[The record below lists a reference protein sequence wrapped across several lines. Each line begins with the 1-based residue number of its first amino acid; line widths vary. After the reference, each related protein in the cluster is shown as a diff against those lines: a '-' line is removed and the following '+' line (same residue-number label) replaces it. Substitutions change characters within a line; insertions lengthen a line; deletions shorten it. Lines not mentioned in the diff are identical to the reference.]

1 MIVLV
6 ALSLQYAAFHS
17 QPQTTTTNNKHYL
30 LAKAYE
36 CLGMA
41 ETAEPESTFRQFF
54 SPSIKIP
61 KNHAVV
67 VSVIASMY
75 YHIVSQILGKG
86 HKFHPLL
93 PGFLLIHFLLKPFV
107 TYILFPM
114 SHLFTFV
121 TFAVFRKTFSTKV
134 LPFATYLALAFQ
146 LDILSLLP
154 LSSLIGWYCVN
165 VLFFSWGY
173 FSSHLLFL
181 VVIGVR

>member
-1 MIVLV
+1 M
-6 ALSLQYAAFHS
+6 
-17 QPQTTTTNNKHYL
+17 
-30 LAKAYE
+30 
-36 CLGMA
+36 
-41 ETAEPESTFRQFF
+41 
-54 SPSIKIP
+54 
-61 KNHAVV
+61 NHAIV

-75 YHIVSQILGKG
+75 YHIVSQIVGKG

-93 PGFLLIHFLLKPFV
+93 PGFLLIPFLLKPFV

-154 LSSLIGWYCVN
+154 LSSLIG
-165 VLFFSWGY
+165 
-173 FSSHLLFL
+173 
-181 VVIGVR
+181 